1 MTMVLA
7 MGAAALVGGEQAE
20 KSCAETLISL
30 PYTSMSCACE
40 ELLDKKKKSPCTQ
53 SGDRSG
59 LSGEDEIIYK
69 LWFNVPVSS
78 FFPIAATSPPS
89 VTVV

>member
-1 MTMVLA
+1 MVLA

-40 ELLDKKKKSPCTQ
+40 ELLDKKKNPLAH
-53 SGDRSG
+53 R
-59 LSGEDEIIYK
+59 
-69 LWFNVPVSS
+69 V
-78 FFPIAATSPPS
+78 
-89 VTVV
+89 VTDLDCLEKMK